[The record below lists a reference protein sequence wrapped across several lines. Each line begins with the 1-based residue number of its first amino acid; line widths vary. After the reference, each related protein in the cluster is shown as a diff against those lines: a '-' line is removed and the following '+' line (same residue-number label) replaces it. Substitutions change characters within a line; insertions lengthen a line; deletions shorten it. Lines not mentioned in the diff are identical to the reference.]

1 MKVLLSLLA
10 AVTAAAA
17 VSGTGDGVTTYTI
30 TAPESPKIIRSGH
43 LDMGGES
50 PDGGSIE
57 VNSYYMS
64 IDGRPVIPVLGEF
77 HFSRYPAEQWE
88 DEILKIKAGGV
99 TVIPTYIFWS
109 IHEEREG
116 EFDWSGDRDL
126 RRFVELCAKHDMP
139 VIVRIGPF
147 CHGEIRNGGIPDWIF
162 AKPLDIRTD
171 DPLYLKYVDR
181 LYGEIARQL
190 DGLWYKDGGPI
201 IGCQLENELQHS
213 AAPWGI
219 CYPGEA
225 ADHTSAVGDAEYA
238 KVGVSV
244 QERRA
249 AAWEAGEQHLRTLKA
264 LAQKHGIIT
273 PLYTA
278 TGWGNSTGDFVISA
292 TRANQGTALGTSD
305 SNYYI
310 LKTTVGTDGSAKR
323 SCEGNTTLCKAITSG
338 NPTDF

>member
-10 AVTAAAA
+10 AMTAAAA

-30 TAPESPKIIRSGH
+30 TAPESPKLIRSGH

-162 AKPLDIRTD
+162 AT
-171 DPLYLKYVDR
+171 
-181 LYGEIARQL
+181 E
-190 DGLWYKDGGPI
+190 
-201 IGCQLENELQHS
+201 
-213 AAPWGI
+213 
-219 CYPGEA
+219 
-225 ADHTSAVGDAEYA
+225 
-238 KVGVSV
+238 
-244 QERRA
+244 
-249 AAWEAGEQHLRTLKA
+249 
-264 LAQKHGIIT
+264 
-273 PLYTA
+273 
-278 TGWGNSTGDFVISA
+278 
-292 TRANQGTALGTSD
+292 
-305 SNYYI
+305 
-310 LKTTVGTDGSAKR
+310 
-323 SCEGNTTLCKAITSG
+323 
-338 NPTDF
+338 